1 MDSMQKRVRFIE
13 DAAERFELRNVVP
26 LCGRAED
33 IGQDGQHREA
43 YDVCVARAVAEL
55 PTLAELCLPLVRQG
69 GIWMPAKG
77 ASIEVC
83 SAADRLTQRCLD
95 FTLFLTLFLTF
106 RGPSAASCLLFL
118 CVSVLCTPK
127 DM

>member
-13 DAAERFELRNVVP
+13 DAAERLGLGNVVP

-33 IGQDGQHREA
+33 IGQDRQHREA

-77 ASIEVC
+77 ACIEVC
-83 SAADRLTQRCLD
+83 SAAD
-95 FTLFLTLFLTF
+95 
-106 RGPSAASCLLFL
+106 
-118 CVSVLCTPK
+118 
-127 DM
+127 